1 MSMPVRMPVSVPVP
15 VRMPMFTFILIR
27 MPKFIFMVMVMVMV
41 ALMCM
46 RMIVIVIVIVP
57 TVIVSFHPAHLT
69 LVVPATTY
77 SSPAAGVVAPPHN
90 TAKFE

>member
-1 MSMPVRMPVSVPVP
+1 MSMPVRMPVSVRIPMLIV
-15 VRMPMFTFILIR
+15 MPM
-27 MPKFIFMVMVMVMV
+27 PIFMPM
-41 ALMCM
+41 LMRTLRFM
-46 RMIVIVIVIVP
+46 SMFMPVIVP
-57 TVIVSFHPAHLT
+57 TVIVSFHPRHLT